1 VVCPASLGLHWE
13 QEVGKF
19 FPGTLLRPH
28 RYSKAFRDLSV
39 LGGGDV
45 LIVSYDALRSQL
57 AAFQGILWEYIVLDE
72 AHLIRN
78 PRTATA
84 RAVFSLRSR
93 HRMALSGT
101 PVQNQV
107 EELWSLLNFLV
118 PDYLGDYSSF
128 RKQSVL
134 PILKA
139 MNERQYLQDTE
150 RDIFRSV
157 VSSAEEEDRNAERSK
172 KDIKKAD
179 KVLAKFQEA
188 VQLSAE
194 GVALLRVL
202 HKQVC
207 NCEP

>member
-1 VVCPASLGLHWE
+1 
-13 QEVGKF
+13 
-19 FPGTLLRPH
+19 
-28 RYSKAFRDLSV
+28 
-39 LGGGDV
+39 
-45 LIVSYDALRSQL
+45 
-57 AAFQGILWEYIVLDE
+57 
-72 AHLIRN
+72 
-78 PRTATA
+78 
-84 RAVFSLRSR
+84 
-93 HRMALSGT
+93 
-101 PVQNQV
+101 
-107 EELWSLLNFLV
+107 
-118 PDYLGDYSSF
+118 
-128 RKQSVL
+128 
-134 PILKA
+134 
-139 MNERQYLQDTE
+139 LQDTE